1 MSYDRRIHGGPFD
14 MEIDMELALKT
25 KKRIN
30 QLLNKKKLMTV
41 YRLNKIKRLKEQNK

>member
-1 MSYDRRIHGGPFD
+1 MSYDIRIDDKPN
-14 MEIDMELALKT
+14 MQEINKELALKT
-25 KKRIN
+25 KQRIN